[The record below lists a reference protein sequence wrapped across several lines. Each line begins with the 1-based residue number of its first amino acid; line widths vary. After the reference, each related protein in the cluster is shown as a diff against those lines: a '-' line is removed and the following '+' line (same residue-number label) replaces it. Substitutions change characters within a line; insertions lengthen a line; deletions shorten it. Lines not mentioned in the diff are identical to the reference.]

1 MKQNIVLTIL
11 LFFIGVAS
19 AQQPL
24 NKDTAI
30 KVKSLDSLTFYT
42 QLNQNVIRQLPAE
55 HGTYIFS
62 GKKTEVINL
71 ANTAADI
78 ANKTGRQVF
87 AKIPGVFVY
96 DMDGSGNQ
104 VNIAARG

>member
-1 MKQNIVLTIL
+1 MLAIL
-11 LFFIGVAS
+11 LFFSAVAF
-19 AQQPL
+19 AQQPE
-24 NKDTAI
+24 NKDTLV

-42 QLNQNVIRQLPAE
+42 QLNQNVIRQLPSE

-71 ANTAADI
+71 AHTAADI

-104 VNIAARG
+104 INIAARGL